1 MADIAGV
8 VVSALSCICSTPT
21 CNCIDQYRSFN
32 DDVSELRRKLH
43 SLTSRKQD
51 IESGIQVVEARGV
64 QMVRQEVQDWL
75 KHAQDINVDVQ
86 AVLEKVQRV
95 RWYKRAYLGKLV
107 CRKINVVK
115 GMLEKGSFPEGSF
128 PEGLVIGGA
137 PAREVIIP
145 TENLVGQ
152 ISTKE
157 EIWGYLMGDEFG
169 MIGVCGIGGVGKTTI
184 MEHVYNDLR
193 KETKFQKFLWV
204 TVSHPL
210 NVFELQKKISG
221 GMGETLSEDEEEKM
235 RAAELMGIMGRRKFV
250 LILDDVWDKFS
261 LKDVGIPD
269 PKVQNGCKVVVTSR
283 SIEVCS
289 YLRCKIVKVK
299 PLSKEKSLKLF
310 LDTVGDDIS
319 RVTGLEDI
327 LKLIVEECAGLPL
340 AIVVI
345 AASMR
350 GVDDVNVW
358 RNALTELRERVEGV
372 NDWDDQIFQRLRFSF
387 DRLDRLDI
395 KKCFLYC
402 SLFREDYEFFRMEL
416 IEGWIDDGLIDI
428 DDLGSRQKAYDRGH
442 ALLDKLVKNCLI
454 EKTAQYKS
462 HEVLKMH
469 DVVRDMAIKIIGP
482 EFGYMVK
489 ELRGVANERG
499 WAEDFRKLSLMAI
512 HISELPAGL
521 SLKCPSLS
529 TLILSDNHVSEI
541 PKSFFEDM
549 GTLKVLDLSRTD
561 IETLPDSICD
571 LGNLSVLRLRGCQRL
586 KCLPFLGKLR
596 ALKKLDLQGAGIEV
610 VPQGMEILES
620 LEYLN
625 LFCRD
630 FKDIPT
636 GILPKLS
643 SLQYLAVC
651 YLPGT
656 SIKIDLEEVASL
668 KKLEILE
675 CRFDGIHELHS
686 FVSEFKNFQSLTAYG
701 LVGGGGLLN
710 DLPNITDEKFSYRWS
725 ARRSCLQIK
734 RLLEINQLKIDGEC
748 MVVLPD
754 NLEDLWIEY
763 MQNMTSRS
771 LNKIILLEN
780 ATELRRCVI
789 HQCEGIECVVEL
801 DSSSSPSLCC
811 PVLDKLEYLCINDL
825 PNLCVL
831 VRVEGVPTP
840 PRVFSNLKE
849 LSIYCCDEMRKL
861 LPLELLQALQNLE
874 EIRVWNCAEM
884 EEIIASSDSD
894 ASSDKFTFTFPKL
907 RMLELG
913 NLPKLKSICS
923 AKGVMIYDSIEEIDI
938 YKCPELK
945 RNPFQLPLLDNGQLS
960 PPPRLTAI
968 KIHKSSKGWWESVE
982 WDHPNMKNLLQPY
995 LKYYS

>member
-8 VVSALSCICSTPT
+8 IVSALSCICSTPT

-145 TENLVGQ
+145 TENLVGE

-157 EIWGYLMGDEFG
+157 EIWGYLTGDEFG

-184 MEHVYNDLR
+184 MENVYNDLR
-193 KETKFQKFLWV
+193 KQTKFQKFLWV

-210 NVFELQKKISG
+210 NVFELQKKIAG
-221 GMGETLSEDEEEKM
+221 GMEETLSEDKEEKM
-235 RAAELMGIMGRRKFV
+235 RAAELMDIMGRRKFV

-269 PKVQNGCKVVVTSR
+269 PKAQNGCKVVVTSR

-289 YLRCKIVKVK
+289 YLQCKIVKVK

-319 RVTGLEDI
+319 QVTGLEDI

-358 RNALTELRERVEGV
+358 RNALTELRERVKGV

-402 SLFREDYEFFRMEL
+402 SLFREDYEFFRTEL

-428 DDLGSRQKAYDRGH
+428 DELGSRQKAYDRGH
-442 ALLDKLVKNCLI
+442 ALLDKL
-454 EKTAQYKS
+454 
-462 HEVLKMH
+462 MH

-529 TLILSDNHVSEI
+529 TLILSDNHISEI

-571 LGNLSVLRLRGCQRL
+571 LENLSVLRLRGCQRL

-596 ALKKLDLQGAGIEV
+596 ALKKLDLRGAGIEV

-630 FKDIPT
+630 LKDIPT

-651 YLPGT
+651 YLGET
-656 SIKIDLEEVASL
+656 SIKIDLEEVARL

-675 CRFDGIHELHS
+675 CRLDGLHELNS

-701 LVGGGGLLN
+701 LVVGYGLRN
-710 DLPNITDEKFSYRWS
+710 EMQRITDEIFSYEWS
-725 ARRSCLQIK
+725 EYRSCLQIK
-734 RLLEINQLKIDGEC
+734 RWLEIKQLKIGGES
-748 MVVLPD
+748 MVLPD

-771 LNKIILLEN
+771 LNKIVLLEN
-780 ATELRRCVI
+780 ATELRRCGMRR
-789 HQCEGIECVVEL
+789 CEGIECVVEL
-801 DSSSSPSLCC
+801 DSSSASSLCC
-811 PVLDKLEYLCINDL
+811 PVLDKLEWLHIYHF
-825 PNLCVL
+825 PKLCVL
-831 VRVEGVPTP
+831 VKVEGVATP
-840 PRVFSNLKE
+840 PCIFSNLKV
-849 LSIYCCDEMRKL
+849 LYIDDCRKMREL

-907 RMLELG
+907 RMLELVG
-913 NLPKLKSICS
+913 LQKLKSICS
-923 AKGVMIYDSIEEIDI
+923 AKGVKIYDSIEEIDI
-938 YKCPELK
+938 CDCPELK
-945 RNPFQLPLLDNGQLS
+945 RNPFQLPLLDNGQPS
-960 PPPRLTAI
+960 PPPHLTAI
-968 KIHKSSKGWWESVE
+968 KIHTESEGWWESVE
-982 WDHPNMKNLLQPY
+982 WDHPNAKNLLQPY
-995 LKYYS
+995 LKYYD

>member
-1 MADIAGV
+1 
-8 VVSALSCICSTPT
+8 
-21 CNCIDQYRSFN
+21 
-32 DDVSELRRKLH
+32 
-43 SLTSRKQD
+43 
-51 IESGIQVVEARGV
+51 
-64 QMVRQEVQDWL
+64 
-75 KHAQDINVDVQ
+75 
-86 AVLEKVQRV
+86 
-95 RWYKRAYLGKLV
+95 
-107 CRKINVVK
+107 
-115 GMLEKGSFPEGSF
+115 
-128 PEGLVIGGA
+128 
-137 PAREVIIP
+137 
-145 TENLVGQ
+145 
-152 ISTKE
+152 
-157 EIWGYLMGDEFG
+157 
-169 MIGVCGIGGVGKTTI
+169 
-184 MEHVYNDLR
+184 
-193 KETKFQKFLWV
+193 
-204 TVSHPL
+204 
-210 NVFELQKKISG
+210 
-221 GMGETLSEDEEEKM
+221 M
-235 RAAELMGIMGRRKFV
+235 RAAELMDIMGRRKFV

-299 PLSKEKSLKLF
+299 PLSREKSLKLF

-358 RNALTELRERVEGV
+358 RNALTELRERVKSV
-372 NDWDDQIFQRLRFSF
+372 NGWDAEIFQRLRFSF
-387 DRLDRLDI
+387 DHLDSLEI
-395 KKCFLYC
+395 QKCFLYC

-512 HISELPAGL
+512 HISELPVGL
-521 SLKCPSLS
+521 SLKCLNLS
-529 TLILSDNHVSEI
+529 TLILSDNHISEI
-541 PKSFFEDM
+541 PKSLFEDM

-571 LGNLSVLRLRGCQRL
+571 LENLSVLRLRGCQRL

-596 ALKKLDLQGAGIEV
+596 ALKKLDLQGAGIKV

-630 FKDIPT
+630 LKDIPT

-643 SLQYLAVC
+643 SLQYLA
-651 YLPGT
+651 
-656 SIKIDLEEVASL
+656 
-668 KKLEILE
+668 
-675 CRFDGIHELHS
+675 
-686 FVSEFKNFQSLTAYG
+686 
-701 LVGGGGLLN
+701 
-710 DLPNITDEKFSYRWS
+710 
-725 ARRSCLQIK
+725 
-734 RLLEINQLKIDGEC
+734 LKIDGEC

-811 PVLDKLEYLCINDL
+811 PVLDKVEYLCINDL
-825 PNLCVL
+825 PNLSVL

-982 WDHPNMKNLLQPY
+982 WDHPNAKNLLQPY

>member
-1 MADIAGV
+1 MADMVGAIFG
-8 VVSALSCICSTPT
+8 ALSCICVTPT
-21 CNCIDQYRSFN
+21 CNCIDQHRNFN
-32 DDVSELRRKLH
+32 DDVDELRRKLD
-43 SLTSRKQD
+43 SLTSQKQY
-51 IESGIQVVEARGV
+51 IESRIQVAEARGG
-64 QMVRQEVQDWL
+64 QMVGQQVQEWL
-75 KHAQDINVDVQ
+75 KQAQEINVDVR
-86 AVLEKVQRV
+86 AFLEDVQGV
-95 RWYKRAYLGKLV
+95 KWCKRACLDKRV
-107 CRKINVVK
+107 CRKIDVVK
-115 GMLEKGSFPEGSF
+115 DMLEKGSFPEGLF
-128 PEGLVIGGA
+128 IERA
-137 PAREVIIP
+137 PAHGNTIP
-145 TENLVGQ
+145 TENLVGE

-157 EIWGYLMGDEFG
+157 EICGYLMGDEVG
-169 MIGVCGIGGVGKTTI
+169 MIGVCGIGGVGKSTI
-184 MEHVYNDLR
+184 MKNLHNDLQR
-193 KETKFQKFLWV
+193 ETRFEKVIWV

-210 NVFELQKKISG
+210 NVFELQKKIAG
-221 GMGETLSEDEEEKM
+221 AMDKRLPEDAEVMM
-235 RAAELMGIMGRRKFV
+235 RAAALMEIMRREKFV
-250 LILDDVWDKFS
+250 LILDDVWQKFT
-261 LKDVGIPD
+261 LKEVGIPD
-269 PKVQNGCKVVVTSR
+269 PNAQKGCKVVVTSR

-289 YLRCKIVKVK
+289 YLCCKIVKVQ
-299 PLSKEKSLKLF
+299 PLSQEESLKLF
-310 LDTVGDDIS
+310 LDTVGDDILQ
-319 RVTGLEDI
+319 VTGLKDI

-454 EKTAQYKS
+454 EKTTQYKN

-499 WAEDFRKLSLMAI
+499 LAEDFRKLSLMAI

-630 FKDIPT
+630 LKDIPT

-701 LVGGGGLLN
+701 LVVGGGLLD
-710 DLPNITDEKFSYRWS
+710 DLPDITDEKFSYRWS
-725 ARRSCLQIK
+725 GRRSCLQIK

-754 NLEDLWIEY
+754 NLEDLWIDK
-763 MQNMTSRS
+763 MQNMTRRS

-780 ATELRRCVI
+780 ATELRRCLI
-789 HQCEGIECVVEL
+789 HQCERIECVVEL
-801 DSSSSPSLCC
+801 DSSSSPSLCW
-811 PVLDKLEYLCINDL
+811 PVLNKLEYLYINDL

-840 PRVFSNLKE
+840 PRVFSNLKV
-849 LSIYCCDEMRKL
+849 LAIYCCYKMRKL
-861 LPLELLQALQNLE
+861 LPLELLQALQNVE
-874 EIRVWNCAEM
+874 EIRVWNCTEM

-907 RMLELG
+907 RMLELDK
-913 NLPKLKSICS
+913 LPKLKSICS
-923 AKGVMIYDSIEEIDI
+923 AKGVMIYDSIEEIVI
-938 YKCPELK
+938 NRCPELK
-945 RNPFQLPLLDNGQLS
+945 RNPFQLPLRHDGQPS
-960 PPPRLTAI
+960 RPPRLIAI
-968 KIHKSSKGWWESVE
+968 KIDRRYSEGWWESVE
-982 WDHPNMKNLLQPY
+982 WDHPTAKNLLQPY
-995 LKYYS
+995 VKYY